1 MTATASSV
9 TASYDVVAAEVHRKA
24 LENVTKEMAVSLV
37 RTCGSAIVTEA
48 KDFSTCL
55 LDRRPE
61 HISFMTHVIFH
72 LASSLIGTQVIAE
85 LTRDQVVRPG
95 DGWIV
100 NDPHTAGAMHQG
112 DVAIIMPTFYR
123 NEHIGW
129 SFADM
134 HVTDIGGVGVS
145 AFAPGA
151 RDVYQE
157 GLRFPP
163 IQVIR
168 DGVLDVQWERFIA
181 ANVRASDEVLNDIR
195 SMIAANNTAA
205 RKLADVVDEFGLE
218 RHEQFNAVN
227 KDLSENVLRQRI
239 ERIPDG
245 TYRAVD
251 WNEFDGHDGPDLLL
265 ELQLAMHVSGSNLHF
280 EFSGV
285 PQIDA
290 YVNSTQGAMWGQ
302 TMSGLLT
309 VLGYGDLPLN
319 GGIWRPL
326 SFDLGPR
333 GTIVNSVPPAPVSN
347 AHSEVG
353 LRVSKMVKDALC
365 QALAQSDDETLRSRI
380 AGQGQDGY
388 PANAT
393 FGRNQHGG
401 DSVMFYTDNAVGEG
415 GGAQTCHD
423 GQDAYGCTCLT
434 GCAMADVETHE
445 ASDPVLFLW
454 RRIVPNSG
462 GPGTRRGGQGL
473 EQAYT
478 ILEADSASGPAFN
491 ACAEVPPR
499 GYGGGGT
506 ASAGNFHVIRQT
518 NVAELLRAG
527 RLPSRERVSGVVP
540 PIRSKVT
547 HLTIERHDV
556 WLATSG
562 GGGGLGD
569 PLLRPLDMIARDI
582 RDGYITVKHASA
594 AYGLVWNDGEPDLDA
609 SVAERQAI
617 RLRRIGGEPQ
627 RELRAPER
635 GVGVSTVRSATGR
648 WTCGYCAADLGSDDW
663 REAAAVLQ
671 TGVVDRYAEWDMNV
685 KARRE
690 DPEVLLREHFCPS
703 CAGALGVDVV
713 TSAPSVLNTSG
724 VFTSPEPLI
733 PQPHSATPFV
743 DTLPPSSGHP

>member
-1 MTATASSV
+1 MSNAT
-9 TASYDVVAAEVHRKA
+9 TTGYDVVAAEVHRKA
-24 LENVTKEMAVSLV
+24 LENVTKEMAVSLI

-55 LDRRPE
+55 LDTKPE
-61 HISFMTHVIFH
+61 HISFMTHVTFH
-72 LASSLIGTQVIAE
+72 LASSLIGTQAIAQ
-85 LTRDQVVRPG
+85 LTRDQSIRPG

-112 DVAIIMPTFYR
+112 DVSIIMPTFYKD
-123 NEHIGW
+123 EHVGW

-145 AFAPGA
+145 GFAPGA

-163 IQVIR
+163 VRIIR
-168 DGVLDVQWERFIA
+168 HGEMDSEWETFIA

-195 SMIAANNTAA
+195 SMIAANNTAS
-205 RKLADVVDEFGLE
+205 RKLVDVLDEFGLE
-218 RHEQFNAVN
+218 RHRQFSEIN
-227 KDLSENVLRQRI
+227 KELSERVLRQRI

-245 TYRAVD
+245 VYQAID
-251 WNEFDGHDGPDLLL
+251 WNEYDGHGGPDQLL
-265 ELQLAMHVSGSNLHF
+265 ELSLKMHVRGSNLHF
-280 EFSGV
+280 EYAGV

-353 LRVSKMVKDALC
+353 LRVAKMVKETLS
-365 QALAQSDDETLRSRI
+365 QALSLSGDAELRSRV
-380 AGQGQDGY
+380 AGQAQDGY

-393 FGRNQHGG
+393 FGPNQHGG
-401 DSVMFYTDNAVGEG
+401 HSVMFYTDNAVGEG
-415 GGAQTCHD
+415 GGAQTAHD

-454 RRIVPNSG
+454 RRVVENSG
-462 GPGTRRGGQGL
+462 GPGTTRGGQGL

-478 ILEADSASGPAFN
+478 ILGDSGASGPAFN

-499 GYGGGGT
+499 GFGGGHP
-506 ASAGNFHVIRQT
+506 ASSGSFSVLRDT
-518 NVAELLRAG
+518 NVPSLLASG
-527 RLPSRERVSGVVP
+527 RLPTRETLDGTATRLA
-540 PIRSKVT
+540 SKVT
-547 HLTIERHDV
+547 HLTINPHDV

-569 PLLRPLDMIARDI
+569 PLLRDPALVAEDVAS
-582 RDGYITVKHASA
+582 GYITAKHARA
-594 AYGLVWNDGEPDLDA
+594 AYGVELVEGEADA
-609 SVAERQAI
+609 EASEA
-617 RLRRIGGEPQ
+617 LRREIRRARIGAEP
-627 RELRAPER
+627 
-635 GVGVSTVRSATGR
+635 TVAQATPQAGNGISIVR
-648 WTCGYCAADLGSDDW
+648 TSSGIWECGYCGGDLGDGNW
-663 REAAAVLQ
+663 RESAAAHERAVSE
-671 TGVVDRYAEWDMNV
+671 RYTELDMNV
-685 KARRE
+685 RLRLEEPA
-690 DPEVLLREHFCPS
+690 VLLREYYCPD
-703 CAGALGVDVV
+703 CAGALTVDVV
-713 TSAPSVLNTSG
+713 TSETPVLPQAAVAQSG
-724 VFTSPEPLI
+724 V
-733 PQPHSATPFV
+733 
-743 DTLPPSSGHP
+743 

>member
-1 MTATASSV
+1 MSS
-9 TASYDVVAAEVHRKA
+9 TLGYDVVAAEVHRKA

-55 LDRRPE
+55 LDTKPE

-72 LASSLIGTQVIAE
+72 LASSLIGTQAIAA
-85 LTRDQVVRPG
+85 LTRDEEIRPG

-100 NDPHTAGAMHQG
+100 NDPHTGGAMHQG
-112 DVAIIMPTFYR
+112 DVSIIMPTFYGD
-123 NEHIGW
+123 EHVGW

-145 AFAPGA
+145 GFAPGA

-163 IQVIR
+163 VRIIR
-168 DGVLDVQWERFIA
+168 DGVMDTQWESFIA

-195 SMIAANNTAA
+195 SMIAANNTAS
-205 RKLADVVDEFGLE
+205 RKLVEVIDEFGLE
-218 RHEQFNAVN
+218 RHRQFSEIN
-227 KDLSENVLRQRI
+227 KDLSERVLRDRI
-239 ERIPDG
+239 ARIPDG
-245 TYRAVD
+245 VYHAVD
-251 WNEFDGHDGPDLLL
+251 WNEFDGHEGPDQLL
-265 ELQLAMHVSGSNLHF
+265 ELSLQLHVRGSNLHF
-280 EFSGV
+280 EYAGV

-326 SFDLGPR
+326 SFDLGPS

-353 LRVSKMVKDALC
+353 LRVAKMVKETLS
-365 QALAQSDDETLRSRI
+365 QALSLSADEDLRGRV

-393 FGRNQHGG
+393 FGANQHGG
-401 DSVMFYTDNAVGEG
+401 HSVMFYTDNAVGEG
-415 GGAQTCHD
+415 GGAQTVGD

-434 GCAMADVETHE
+434 GCSMADVETHE
-445 ASDPVLFLW
+445 SSDPVLFLW
-454 RRIVPNSG
+454 RKIVPNSG
-462 GPGTRRGGQGL
+462 GPGEHRGGQGL

-478 ILEADSASGPAFN
+478 IVGSEGASGPAFN

-499 GYGGGGT
+499 GFGGGFP
-506 ASAGNFHVIRQT
+506 ASTGAFSVLRET
-518 NVAELLRAG
+518 NVGELLGGR
-527 RLPSRERVSGVVP
+527 RLPTQVALSGDAP
-540 PIRSKVT
+540 RMASKIT
-547 HLTIERHDV
+547 HMTLNPHDV

-569 PLLRPLDMIARDI
+569 PLMRDPQRVRADVASAYVTIEHAR
-582 RDGYITVKHASA
+582 A
-594 AYGLVWNDGEPDLDA
+594 AYGVVLVDGEVDVQATDDA
-609 SVAERQAI
+609 RAAIRRGRLGADPAVKQGPSGDGVGTSVA
-617 RLRRIGGEPQ
+617 RRSDGTWE
-627 RELRAPER
+627 
-635 GVGVSTVRSATGR
+635 
-648 WTCGYCAADLGSDDW
+648 CGYCTQSLGSGNW
-663 REAAAVLQ
+663 RDGAVAQ
-671 TGVVDRYAEWDMNV
+671 ESGVSDRYAELDMNV
-685 KARRE
+685 KLRLEEPA
-690 DPEVLLREHFCPS
+690 VMLREYFCPA
-703 CAGALGVDVV
+703 CAGALTVDVV
-713 TSAPSVLNTSG
+713 TSETGML
-724 VFTSPEPLI
+724 
-733 PQPHSATPFV
+733 PQATV
-743 DTLPPSSGHP
+743 R

>member
-1 MTATASSV
+1 MSNATPG
-9 TASYDVVAAEVHRKA
+9 YDVVAAEVHRKA
-24 LENVTKEMAVSLV
+24 LENVTKEMAVSLI

-55 LDRRPE
+55 LDTTPE
-61 HISFMTHVIFH
+61 HISFMTHVTFH
-72 LASSLIGTQVIAE
+72 LASSLIGTQAIAQ
-85 LTRDQVVRPG
+85 LTRDQSIRPG

-112 DVAIIMPTFYR
+112 DVSIIMPTFYK
-123 NEHIGW
+123 NEHVGW

-145 AFAPGA
+145 GFAPGA

-163 IQVIR
+163 VRIIR
-168 DGVLDVQWERFIA
+168 DGEMDSEWENFIA

-195 SMIAANNTAA
+195 SMIAANNTAS
-205 RKLADVVDEFGLE
+205 RKLVDVLDEFGLE
-218 RHEQFNAVN
+218 RHRQFCEIN
-227 KDLSENVLRQRI
+227 KELSERVLRQRI

-245 TYRAVD
+245 VYQAID
-251 WNEFDGHDGPDLLL
+251 WNEYDGHEGPDQLL
-265 ELQLAMHVSGSNLHF
+265 ELSLKMHVRGSNLHF
-280 EFSGV
+280 EYAGV

-353 LRVSKMVKDALC
+353 LRVAKMVKDTLS
-365 QALAQSDDETLRSRI
+365 QALSLSGDEELRSRV
-380 AGQGQDGY
+380 AGQAQDGY

-393 FGRNQHGG
+393 FGPNQHGG
-401 DSVMFYTDNAVGEG
+401 HSVMFYTDNAVGEG
-415 GGAQTCHD
+415 GGAQTGHD

-454 RRIVPNSG
+454 RRVVPNSG
-462 GPGTRRGGQGL
+462 GPGTTRGGQGL

-478 ILEADSASGPAFN
+478 ILGDSGASGPAFN

-499 GYGGGGT
+499 GFGGGHP
-506 ASAGNFHVIRQT
+506 ASSGSFSVLRDT
-518 NVAELLRAG
+518 NVPSLLTAG
-527 RLPSRERVSGVVP
+527 RLPTPQTVDGTAPRLA
-540 PIRSKVT
+540 SKVT
-547 HLTIERHDV
+547 HLTINPHDV

-569 PLLRPLDMIARDI
+569 PLLRDPALVAEDVAS
-582 RDGYITVKHASA
+582 GYITGKHARA
-594 AYGLVWNDGEPDLDA
+594 AYGVELVEGAVDGDA
-609 SVAERQAI
+609 TEA
-617 RLRRIGGEPQ
+617 LRREIRRERIGAEPTAVQ
-627 RELRAPER
+627 QTPPA
-635 GVGVSTVRSATGR
+635 GNGISVVRTSSSA
-648 WTCGYCAADLGSDDW
+648 WACGYCGGDLGAGNW
-663 REAAAVLQ
+663 RETAVAQ
-671 TGVVDRYAEWDMNV
+671 ERAVSERYAELDMNV
-685 KARRE
+685 RLRLE
-690 DPEVLLREHFCPS
+690 EPSILLREYYCPG
-703 CAGALGVDVV
+703 CAGALTVDVV
-713 TSAPSVLNTSG
+713 TSETPVLPQATVAQSG
-724 VFTSPEPLI
+724 V
-733 PQPHSATPFV
+733 
-743 DTLPPSSGHP
+743 

>member
-1 MTATASSV
+1 MSTTLG
-9 TASYDVVAAEVHRKA
+9 YDVVAAEVHRKA

-55 LDRRPE
+55 LDTKPE

-72 LASSLIGTQVIAE
+72 LASSLIGTQAIAE
-85 LTRDQVVRPG
+85 FTRNETIRPG

-112 DVAIIMPTFYR
+112 DVSIIMPTFYK
-123 NEHIGW
+123 NEHVGW

-163 IQVIR
+163 VRIIR
-168 DGVLDVQWERFIA
+168 DGVMDSQWETFIA

-195 SMIAANNTAA
+195 SMIAANNTAST
-205 RKLADVVDEFGLE
+205 KLVDVLDEFGLE
-218 RHEQFNAVN
+218 RHRQFSEIN
-227 KDLSENVLRQRI
+227 KDLSERLLRDRI
-239 ERIPDG
+239 SRIPDG
-245 TYRAVD
+245 VYQALD
-251 WNEFDGHDGPDLLL
+251 WNEFDGHDGPDQLL
-265 ELQLAMHVSGSNLHF
+265 ELSLKLHVRGSELHF
-280 EFSGV
+280 EYAGV

-290 YVNSTQGAMWGQ
+290 YINSTQGAMWGQ

-309 VLGYGDLPLN
+309 MLGYGDLPLN

-333 GTIVNSVPPAPVSN
+333 GTIVNSIPPAPVSN

-353 LRVSKMVKDALC
+353 LRVSKMVKESLS
-365 QALAQSDDETLRSRI
+365 QALSLSSDDDLRGRV

-393 FGRNQHGG
+393 FGPNQHGG
-401 DSVMFYTDNAVGEG
+401 HSVMFYTDNAVGEG
-415 GGAQTCHD
+415 GGAQTVGD

-434 GCAMADVETHE
+434 GCSMADVETHE

-462 GPGTRRGGQGL
+462 GPGEHRGGQGL

-478 ILEADSASGPAFN
+478 LTGDGKASGPAFN

-499 GYGGGGT
+499 GFGGGFT
-506 ASAGNFHVIRQT
+506 ASTGNFSVLRDT
-518 NVAELLRAG
+518 NVAQLLQEGHLPTRASVAG
-527 RLPSRERVSGVVP
+527 DAPR
-540 PIRSKVT
+540 IASKIT
-547 HLTIERHDV
+547 YLTLEKHDV

-569 PLLRPLDMIARDI
+569 PLLRDPERVREDVAA
-582 RDGYITVKHASA
+582 GYVTERHATA
-594 AYGLVWNDGEPDLDA
+594 AYGVVLDA
-609 SVAERQAI
+609 GTVDFAATEKARNGI
-617 RLRRIGGEPQ
+617 RLDRIGARPMASQQ
-627 RELRAPER
+627 RASN
-635 GVGVSTVRSATGR
+635 GIGTAVTRSSDGQWA
-648 WTCGYCAADLGSDDW
+648 CGYCTASLGTGNW
-663 REAAAVLQ
+663 RNQASVREG
-671 TGVVDRYAEWDMNV
+671 GVSDRYGELDMNV
-685 KARRE
+685 RLRLE
-690 DPEVLLREHFCPS
+690 EPDVLLREYFCPA
-703 CAGALGVDVV
+703 CAGALTVDVV
-713 TSAPSVLNTSG
+713 TSDTGML
-724 VFTSPEPLI
+724 PEAI
-733 PQPHSATPFV
+733 V
-743 DTLPPSSGHP
+743 EV

>member
-1 MTATASSV
+1 MSTTLG
-9 TASYDVVAAEVHRKA
+9 YDVVAAEVHRKA

-55 LDRRPE
+55 LDTKPE

-72 LASSLIGTQVIAE
+72 LASSLIGTQAIAE
-85 LTRDQVVRPG
+85 FTRNETIRPG

-112 DVAIIMPTFYR
+112 DVSIIMPTFYK
-123 NEHIGW
+123 NEHVGW

-163 IQVIR
+163 VRIIR
-168 DGVLDVQWERFIA
+168 DGVMDSQWETFIA

-195 SMIAANNTAA
+195 SMIAANNTAST
-205 RKLADVVDEFGLE
+205 KLVDVLDEFGLE
-218 RHEQFNAVN
+218 RHRQFSEIN
-227 KDLSENVLRQRI
+227 KDLSERLLRDRI
-239 ERIPDG
+239 SRIPDG
-245 TYRAVD
+245 VYQALD
-251 WNEFDGHDGPDLLL
+251 WNEFDGHDGPDQLL
-265 ELQLAMHVSGSNLHF
+265 ELSLKLHVRGSELHF
-280 EFSGV
+280 EYAGV

-290 YVNSTQGAMWGQ
+290 YINSTQGAMWGQ

-319 GGIWRPL
+319 GGVWRPL
-326 SFDLGPR
+326 SFDLGPQ

-353 LRVSKMVKDALC
+353 LRVSKMVKECLS
-365 QALAQSDDETLRSRI
+365 QALSLSNDDELRGRV

-393 FGRNQHGG
+393 FGPNQHGG
-401 DSVMFYTDNAVGEG
+401 HSVMFYTDNAVGEG
-415 GGAQTCHD
+415 GGAQTIGD

-434 GCAMADVETHE
+434 GCSMADVETHE

-462 GPGTRRGGQGL
+462 GPGEYRGGQGL

-478 ILEADSASGPAFN
+478 LTGDGKASGPAFN

-499 GYGGGGT
+499 GFGGGFT
-506 ASAGNFHVIRQT
+506 ASTGNFSVLRNT
-518 NVAELLRAG
+518 NVAQLLQQG
-527 RLPSRERVSGVVP
+527 RLPSRTSVIGDAPRLA
-540 PIRSKVT
+540 SKIT
-547 HLTIERHDV
+547 YLTLEKNDV

-569 PLLRPLDMIARDI
+569 PLLRDPERVREDIAA
-582 RDGYITVKHASA
+582 GYVTERHAAA
-594 AYGLVWNDGEPDLDA
+594 AYGVILKEGAVDSAGTEQARN
-609 SVAERQAI
+609 AI
-617 RLRRIGGEPQ
+617 RSGRIDARPSAEQQ
-627 RELRAPER
+627 RASN
-635 GVGVSTVRSATGR
+635 GVGTGVTMSSDGL
-648 WTCGYCAADLGSDDW
+648 WTCGYCTASLGTGNW
-663 REAAAVLQ
+663 RNHASVKESRVSE
-671 TGVVDRYAEWDMNV
+671 RYRELDMNV
-685 KARRE
+685 RLRLE
-690 DPEVLLREHFCPS
+690 EPDVLLREYFCS
-703 CAGALGVDVV
+703 ECAGALTVEVV
-713 TSAPSVLNTSG
+713 TSDTGML
-724 VFTSPEPLI
+724 PEAI
-733 PQPHSATPFV
+733 V
-743 DTLPPSSGHP
+743 EG

>member
-1 MTATASSV
+1 MTSMR
-9 TASYDVVAAEVHRKA
+9 SYDIVAAEVHRKA

-55 LDRRPE
+55 LDKRPE

-112 DVAIIMPTFYR
+112 DVSIIMPTFYR
-123 NEHIGW
+123 SEHVGW

-163 IQVIR
+163 LQVIR
-168 DGVLDVQWERFIA
+168 DGVLDSQWERFIA
-181 ANVRASDEVLNDIR
+181 SNVRASDEVLNDIR

-205 RKLADVVDEFGLE
+205 RKLVDVIDEFGLE
-218 RHEQFNAVN
+218 RHELFNAVN
-227 KDLSENVLRQRI
+227 KDLSEAVLRQRI

-245 TYRAVD
+245 VYYSTD
-251 WNEFDGHDGPDLLL
+251 WNEFDGHEGPDLLL
-265 ELQLAMHVSGSNLHF
+265 ELQLAMHVRGSNLHF
-280 EFSGV
+280 EYAGV

-290 YVNSTQGAMWGQ
+290 YVNSTKGAMWGQ

-353 LRVSKMVKDALC
+353 LRVAKMVKETLC
-365 QALAQSDDETLRSRI
+365 QALSQSDDATLRSRV

-393 FGRNQHGG
+393 FGPNQHGG

-415 GGAQTCHD
+415 GGAQSVHD

-462 GPGTRRGGQGL
+462 GPGTQRGGQGL

-478 ILEADSASGPAFN
+478 IVEADKASGPAFN

-499 GYGGGGT
+499 GFGGGGPAST
-506 ASAGNFHVIRQT
+506 GNFTVLRDTNVSALLSAGQ
-518 NVAELLRAG
+518 
-527 RLPSRERVSGVVP
+527 LPSRQRVDGTAP
-540 PIRSKVT
+540 PIRSKVS
-547 HLTIERHDV
+547 HLTINRHDV

-569 PLLRPLDMIARDI
+569 PLLRPVERVVQDVA
-582 RDGYITVKHASA
+582 DGYITAKHAQA
-594 AYGLVWNDGEPDLDA
+594 AYGVIGTGGQVDLQA
-609 SVAERQAI
+609 TAAERDAI
-617 RLRRIGGEPQ
+617 RRRRIGAAPT
-627 RELRAPER
+627 REQNSPAR
-635 GVGVSTVRSATGR
+635 GVGVALIRTADGS
-648 WTCGYCAADLGSDDW
+648 WQCGYCSVGLGSGDW
-663 REAAAVLQ
+663 REAVIHREDK
-671 TGVVDRYAEWDMNV
+671 VSDRYAEWDMNV
-685 KARRE
+685 KARHE
-690 DPEVLLREHFCPS
+690 DPAVLLREHFCPA

-713 TSAPSVLNTSG
+713 TSDANTIKLESN
-724 VFTSPEPLI
+724 L
-733 PQPHSATPFV
+733 AAR
-743 DTLPPSSGHP
+743 

>member
-1 MTATASSV
+1 MSTTLG
-9 TASYDVVAAEVHRKA
+9 YDVVAAEVHRKA
-24 LENVTKEMAVSLV
+24 LENVTKEMAVTLV

-55 LDRRPE
+55 LDTKPE

-72 LASSLIGTQVIAE
+72 LASSLIGTQAIAAV
-85 LTRDQVVRPG
+85 TRDQEIRPG

-123 NEHIGW
+123 DEHVGW

-163 IQVIR
+163 VRIIR
-168 DGVLDVQWERFIA
+168 DGVMDNQWETFIA

-195 SMIAANNTAA
+195 SMIAANNTAS
-205 RKLADVVDEFGLE
+205 RKLVDVLDEFGLE
-218 RHEQFNAVN
+218 RHRQFSEIN
-227 KDLSENVLRQRI
+227 KDLSERVLRERI
-239 ERIPDG
+239 SRIPDG
-245 TYRAVD
+245 VYRAVD
-251 WNEFDGHDGPDLLL
+251 WNEFDGHEGPDQLL
-265 ELQLAMHVSGSNLHF
+265 ELSLNMHVRGSELHF
-280 EFSGV
+280 EYAGV

-290 YVNSTQGAMWGQ
+290 YINSTQGAMWGQ

-319 GGIWRPL
+319 GGVWRPL

-353 LRVSKMVKDALC
+353 LRVSKMVKETLS
-365 QALAQSDDETLRSRI
+365 QALSLSSDEDLRGRV

-393 FGRNQHGG
+393 FGSNQHGG
-401 DSVMFYTDNAVGEG
+401 HSVMFYTDNAVGEG
-415 GGAQTCHD
+415 GGAQTVGD

-434 GCAMADVETHE
+434 GCSMADVETHE

-454 RRIVPNSG
+454 RKIVPNSG
-462 GPGTRRGGQGL
+462 GPGENRGGQGL

-478 ILEADSASGPAFN
+478 LVGPSGASGPAFN

-499 GYGGGGT
+499 GFGGGFP
-506 ASAGNFHVIRQT
+506 ASTGSFSVLRDT
-518 NVAELLRAG
+518 NVTDLLGGR
-527 RLPSRERVSGVVP
+527 RLPTQFALTGDAPR
-540 PIRSKVT
+540 IASKIT
-547 HLTIERHDV
+547 HLTLDPHDV

-569 PLLRPLDMIARDI
+569 PLLRDPERVRADVAADYVTSAHAR
-582 RDGYITVKHASA
+582 A
-594 AYGLVWNDGEPDLDA
+594 AYGVVLVDGGVDVAATE
-609 SVAERQAI
+609 AERAAI
-617 RLRRIGGEPQ
+617 RRKRIGGDPQ
-627 RELRAPER
+627 LEQGPSRD
-635 GVGVSTVRSATGR
+635 GVGTSVLRRTDGS
-648 WTCGYCAADLGSDDW
+648 WECGYCASSLGPGNW
-663 REAAAVLQ
+663 RNGSVAKEV
-671 TGVVDRYAEWDMNV
+671 GVSERYAALDMNV
-685 KARRE
+685 RLRLEEPAVR
-690 DPEVLLREHFCPS
+690 LREYFCS
-703 CAGALGVDVV
+703 ACAGALTVDVV
-713 TSAPSVLNTSG
+713 TAGTDML
-724 VFTSPEPLI
+724 PEAAV
-733 PQPHSATPFV
+733 QE
-743 DTLPPSSGHP
+743 

>member
-1 MTATASSV
+1 MSSAT
-9 TASYDVVAAEVHRKA
+9 TGYDVVAAEVHRKA
-24 LENVTKEMAVSLV
+24 LENVTKEMAVSLI

-55 LDRRPE
+55 LDTKPE
-61 HISFMTHVIFH
+61 HISFMTHVTFH
-72 LASSLIGTQVIAE
+72 LASSLIGTQAIAQ
-85 LTRDQVVRPG
+85 LTRDQSIRPG

-112 DVAIIMPTFYR
+112 DVSIIMPTFYK
-123 NEHIGW
+123 NEHVGW

-145 AFAPGA
+145 GFAPGA

-163 IQVIR
+163 VRIIR
-168 DGVLDVQWERFIA
+168 DGEMDSEWENFIA

-195 SMIAANNTAA
+195 SMIAANNTAS
-205 RKLADVVDEFGLE
+205 RKLVDVLDEFGLE
-218 RHEQFNAVN
+218 RHRQFCEIN
-227 KDLSENVLRQRI
+227 KELSERVLRQRI

-245 TYRAVD
+245 VYQAID
-251 WNEFDGHDGPDLLL
+251 WNEFDGHDGPDQLL
-265 ELQLAMHVSGSNLHF
+265 ELSLKLHVRGSNLHF
-280 EFSGV
+280 EYAGV

-290 YVNSTQGAMWGQ
+290 YVNSAQGAMWGQ

-353 LRVSKMVKDALC
+353 LRVAKMVKDTLS
-365 QALAQSDDETLRSRI
+365 QALSLSGDAELRSRV
-380 AGQGQDGY
+380 AGQAQDGY

-393 FGRNQHGG
+393 FGPNQHGG
-401 DSVMFYTDNAVGEG
+401 HSVMFYTDNAVGEG
-415 GGAQTCHD
+415 GGAQTDHD

-454 RRIVPNSG
+454 RRVVPNSG
-462 GPGTRRGGQGL
+462 GPGITRGGQGL

-478 ILEADSASGPAFN
+478 ILGDSGASGPAFN

-499 GYGGGGT
+499 GFGGGHP
-506 ASAGNFHVIRQT
+506 ASSGSFSVLRDT
-518 NVAELLRAG
+518 NVPSLLAAG
-527 RLPSRERVSGVVP
+527 RLPTRETLDGTAPRLA
-540 PIRSKVT
+540 SKVT
-547 HLTIERHDV
+547 HLTINPHDV

-569 PLLRPLDMIARDI
+569 PLLRDPALVAEDVAS
-582 RDGYITVKHASA
+582 GYITAKHARA
-594 AYGLVWNDGEPDLDA
+594 AYGVELVEGEADVEA
-609 SVAERQAI
+609 TEA
-617 RLRRIGGEPQ
+617 LRREIRCARIGAEP
-627 RELRAPER
+627 
-635 GVGVSTVRSATGR
+635 TVAQQTPQAGNGISIVRTSNGIWA
-648 WTCGYCAADLGSDDW
+648 CGYCGGDLGDGNW
-663 REAAAVLQ
+663 RETAAAHERAVSE
-671 TGVVDRYAEWDMNV
+671 RYAELDMNV
-685 KARRE
+685 RLRLEEPA
-690 DPEVLLREHFCPS
+690 VLLMEYYCPD
-703 CAGALGVDVV
+703 CAGALTVDVV
-713 TSAPSVLNTSG
+713 TSETPVLPQAAVAQSG
-724 VFTSPEPLI
+724 V
-733 PQPHSATPFV
+733 
-743 DTLPPSSGHP
+743 

>member
-1 MTATASSV
+1 MSTTLG
-9 TASYDVVAAEVHRKA
+9 YDVVAAEVHRKA

-55 LDRRPE
+55 LDTKPE

-72 LASSLIGTQVIAE
+72 LASSLIGTQAIAE
-85 LTRDQVVRPG
+85 FTRNETIRPG

-112 DVAIIMPTFYR
+112 DVSIIMPTFYK
-123 NEHIGW
+123 NEHVGW

-163 IQVIR
+163 VRIIR
-168 DGVLDVQWERFIA
+168 DGVMDSQWETFIA

-195 SMIAANNTAA
+195 SMIAANNTAST
-205 RKLADVVDEFGLE
+205 KLVDVLDEFGLE
-218 RHEQFNAVN
+218 RHRQFSEIN
-227 KDLSENVLRQRI
+227 KDLSERLLRDRI
-239 ERIPDG
+239 SRIPDG
-245 TYRAVD
+245 VYQALD
-251 WNEFDGHDGPDLLL
+251 WNEFDGHDGPDQLL
-265 ELQLAMHVSGSNLHF
+265 ELSLKLHVRESELHF
-280 EFSGV
+280 EYAGV

-290 YVNSTQGAMWGQ
+290 YINSTQGAMWGQ

-319 GGIWRPL
+319 GGVWRPL

-353 LRVSKMVKDALC
+353 LRVSKMVKECLS
-365 QALAQSDDETLRSRI
+365 QALSLSNDDELRGRV

-393 FGRNQHGG
+393 FGPNQHGG
-401 DSVMFYTDNAVGEG
+401 HSVMFYTDNAVGEG
-415 GGAQTCHD
+415 GGAQTIGD

-434 GCAMADVETHE
+434 GCSMADVETHE

-462 GPGTRRGGQGL
+462 GPGEYRGGQGL

-478 ILEADSASGPAFN
+478 LTGDGKASGPAFN

-499 GYGGGGT
+499 GFGGGFT
-506 ASAGNFHVIRQT
+506 ASTGNFSVLRNT
-518 NVAELLRAG
+518 NVAQLLQQG
-527 RLPSRERVSGVVP
+527 RLPSRTSVIGDAPRLA
-540 PIRSKVT
+540 SKIT
-547 HLTIERHDV
+547 YLTLEKNDV

-569 PLLRPLDMIARDI
+569 PLLRDPERVREDIAA
-582 RDGYITVKHASA
+582 GYVTERHAAA
-594 AYGLVWNDGEPDLDA
+594 AYGVILKEGAVDSAGTEQARN
-609 SVAERQAI
+609 AI
-617 RLRRIGGEPQ
+617 RSGRIDARPSAEQQ
-627 RELRAPER
+627 RASN
-635 GVGVSTVRSATGR
+635 GVGTGVTMSSDGL
-648 WTCGYCAADLGSDDW
+648 WTCGYCTASLGTGNW
-663 REAAAVLQ
+663 RNHASVKESRVSE
-671 TGVVDRYAEWDMNV
+671 RYRELDMNV
-685 KARRE
+685 RLRLE
-690 DPEVLLREHFCPS
+690 EPDVLLREYFCS
-703 CAGALGVDVV
+703 ECAGALTVEVV
-713 TSAPSVLNTSG
+713 TSDTGML
-724 VFTSPEPLI
+724 PEAI
-733 PQPHSATPFV
+733 V
-743 DTLPPSSGHP
+743 EG

>member
-1 MTATASSV
+1 MSTTLG
-9 TASYDVVAAEVHRKA
+9 YDVVAAEVHRKA

-55 LDRRPE
+55 LDTKPE

-72 LASSLIGTQVIAE
+72 LASSLIGTQAIAE
-85 LTRDQVVRPG
+85 FTRNETIRPG

-112 DVAIIMPTFYR
+112 DVSIIMPTFYK
-123 NEHIGW
+123 NEHVGW

-163 IQVIR
+163 VRIIR
-168 DGVLDVQWERFIA
+168 DGVMDSQWETFIA

-195 SMIAANNTAA
+195 SMIAANNTAST
-205 RKLADVVDEFGLE
+205 KLVDVLDEFGLE
-218 RHEQFNAVN
+218 RHRQFSEIN
-227 KDLSENVLRQRI
+227 KDLSERLLRDRI
-239 ERIPDG
+239 SRIPDG
-245 TYRAVD
+245 VYQALD
-251 WNEFDGHDGPDLLL
+251 WNEFDGHDGPDQLL
-265 ELQLAMHVSGSNLHF
+265 ELSLKLHVRGSELHF
-280 EFSGV
+280 EYAGV

-290 YVNSTQGAMWGQ
+290 YINSTQGAMWGQ

-319 GGIWRPL
+319 GGVWRPL

-333 GTIVNSVPPAPVSN
+333 GTIVNSIPPAPVSN

-353 LRVSKMVKDALC
+353 LRVSKMVKECLS
-365 QALAQSDDETLRSRI
+365 QALSLSNDDELRGRV

-393 FGRNQHGG
+393 FGPNQHGG
-401 DSVMFYTDNAVGEG
+401 HSVMFYTDNAVGEG
-415 GGAQTCHD
+415 GGAQTIGD

-434 GCAMADVETHE
+434 GCSMADVETHE

-462 GPGTRRGGQGL
+462 GPGEYRGGQGL

-478 ILEADSASGPAFN
+478 LTGDGKASGPAFN

-499 GYGGGGT
+499 GFGGGFT
-506 ASAGNFHVIRQT
+506 ASTGNFSVLRNT
-518 NVAELLRAG
+518 NVAQLLQQG
-527 RLPSRERVSGVVP
+527 RLPSRTSVTGDAPRLA
-540 PIRSKVT
+540 SKIT
-547 HLTIERHDV
+547 YLTLEKNDV

-569 PLLRPLDMIARDI
+569 PLLRDPERVREDIAA
-582 RDGYITVKHASA
+582 GYVTERHAAA
-594 AYGLVWNDGEPDLDA
+594 AYGVILKEGAVDSAGTEQARN
-609 SVAERQAI
+609 AI
-617 RLRRIGGEPQ
+617 RSGRIDARPSAEQQ
-627 RELRAPER
+627 RASN
-635 GVGVSTVRSATGR
+635 GVGTGVTMSSDGL
-648 WTCGYCAADLGSDDW
+648 WTCGYCTASLGTGNW
-663 REAAAVLQ
+663 RNQASVKESRVSE
-671 TGVVDRYAEWDMNV
+671 RYRELDMNV
-685 KARRE
+685 RLRLE
-690 DPEVLLREHFCPS
+690 EPDVLLREYFCS
-703 CAGALGVDVV
+703 ECAGALTVEVV
-713 TSAPSVLNTSG
+713 TSDTGML
-724 VFTSPEPLI
+724 PEAI
-733 PQPHSATPFV
+733 V
-743 DTLPPSSGHP
+743 EG

>member
-1 MTATASSV
+1 MSNTATG
-9 TASYDVVAAEVHRKA
+9 YDVVAAEVHRKA

-55 LDRRPE
+55 LDTKPE

-72 LASSLIGTQVIAE
+72 LASSLIGTRAIAD
-85 LTRDQVVRPG
+85 LTRDQVIRPG

-112 DVAIIMPTFYR
+112 DVSIIMPTFYR
-123 NEHIGW
+123 NEHVGW

-163 IQVIR
+163 VRIIR
-168 DGVLDVQWERFIA
+168 DGEMDSQWESFIA

-195 SMIAANNTAA
+195 SMIAANNTAS
-205 RKLADVVDEFGLE
+205 RKLVDVLDEFGLE
-218 RHEQFNAVN
+218 RHRQFSEVN
-227 KDLSENVLRQRI
+227 KDLSERVLRQRI

-245 TYRAVD
+245 VYHALD
-251 WNEFDGHDGPDLLL
+251 WNEFDGHDGPDQLL
-265 ELQLAMHVSGSNLHF
+265 ELSLKLHVRGSNLHF
-280 EFSGV
+280 EYAGV

-290 YVNSTQGAMWGQ
+290 YINSTQGAMWGQ

-319 GGIWRPL
+319 GGVWRPL
-326 SFDLGPR
+326 SFDLGPQ

-353 LRVSKMVKDALC
+353 LRVSKMVKDALS
-365 QALAQSDDETLRSRI
+365 QALALSGDEELRSRV

-393 FGRNQHGG
+393 FGPNQHGG
-401 DSVMFYTDNAVGEG
+401 HSVMFYTDNAVGEG
-415 GGAQTCHD
+415 GGAQTVAD

-434 GCAMADVETHE
+434 GCSMADVETHE

-462 GPGTRRGGQGL
+462 GPGTTRGGQGL

-478 ILEADSASGPAFN
+478 ILGEHGASGPAFN

-499 GYGGGGT
+499 GFGGGHP
-506 ASAGNFHVIRQT
+506 ASTGSFSIYRDT
-518 NVAELLRAG
+518 NVSEMLDAQ
-527 RLPSRERVSGVVP
+527 RLPGRGSIMGDNPRIASKITHTT
-540 PIRSKVT
+540 IRP
-547 HLTIERHDV
+547 HDV

-569 PLLRPLDMIARDI
+569 PLLRDPALVAADVSADYVSIA
-582 RDGYITVKHASA
+582 HARA
-594 AYGLVWNDGEPDLDA
+594 AYGVVLDPDAPDGVDGAATEAARAD
-609 SVAERQAI
+609 I
-617 RLRRIGGEPQ
+617 RRDRIGVEPTLPQ
-627 RELRAPER
+627 ALPSNGVGVALVRDDAGTWGCGYCGTGLGRTGWREQAVLRER
-635 GVGVSTVRSATGR
+635 GVS
-648 WTCGYCAADLGSDDW
+648 
-663 REAAAVLQ
+663 E
-671 TGVVDRYAEWDMNV
+671 RYAELDMNV
-685 KARRE
+685 RLRLEEPA
-690 DPEVLLREHFCPS
+690 VQLREYFCPT
-703 CAGALGVDVV
+703 CAGALTVDVV
-713 TSAPSVLNTSG
+713 TAGTPTVAEPSMV
-724 VFTSPEPLI
+724 
-733 PQPHSATPFV
+733 
-743 DTLPPSSGHP
+743 SSEG